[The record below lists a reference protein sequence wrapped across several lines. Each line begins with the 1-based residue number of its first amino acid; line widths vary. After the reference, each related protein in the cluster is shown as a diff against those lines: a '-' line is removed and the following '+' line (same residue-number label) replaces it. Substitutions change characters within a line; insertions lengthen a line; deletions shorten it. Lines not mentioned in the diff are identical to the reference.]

1 MENQI
6 GRIGHFYNRI
16 SVAVLLLTDKLNVGD
31 KIHIIGHTTD
41 FVQEVTSME
50 IEHKKVS
57 SGSPEDQVAL
67 KVNEPV
73 KKGDAIYKIIE
84 ESL

>member
-1 MENQI
+1 
-6 GRIGHFYNRI
+6 
-16 SVAVLLLTDKLNVGD
+16 
-31 KIHIIGHTTD
+31 
-41 FVQEVTSME
+41 ME

-57 SGSPEDQVAL
+57 SASPEDQVAL